1 MPTMNTR
8 EEIPVEWDGEE
19 AASPTAQP
27 LVKQGGIVTFADQF
41 LDGFDAPT
49 LPAGVAADVAFL
61 RAWLLPP
68 TAFYGPE
75 TPLHPFTCAAAATT
89 TPTVLPTAAA
99 VLAALRVVD
108 FRNPTVDLD
117 QVAPPLERRFT
128 VGIDY
133 IHADVTQNNCLF
145 WRHEAGQ
152 LTSSAVTEGRR
163 ADMRASARALAALR
177 AYVRDGHVY
186 FANIHPLRGEGVGPD
201 ENYLAA
207 VALFWAV
214 GVSPASGNLVG
225 AWALNEC
232 YNVCD

>member
-1 MPTMNTR
+1 M
-8 EEIPVEWDGEE
+8 
-19 AASPTAQP
+19 
-27 LVKQGGIVTFADQF
+27 
-41 LDGFDAPT
+41 
-49 LPAGVAADVAFL
+49 
-61 RAWLLPP
+61 
-68 TAFYGPE
+68 
-75 TPLHPFTCAAAATT
+75 
-89 TPTVLPTAAA
+89 
-99 VLAALRVVD
+99 LAALRVVD
-108 FRNPTVDLD
+108 FRNPTMDLD

-133 IHADVTQNNCLF
+133 IHVDVTQNDCLF
-145 WRHEAGQ
+145 WRHEEGQ
-152 LTSSAVTEGRR
+152 LTSSAVTEGGR

-186 FANIHPLRGEGVGPD
+186 FANIHPLRGEEVGPD
-201 ENYLAA
+201 ENVFAA